1 MVPSCGLTVYF
12 LPSFFLFLIKVKEKK
27 IPEEENQQKQQNK
40 IWKVDVLCGR
50 TFEFRIYLKV

>member
-27 IPEEENQQKQQNK
+27 NPRRGKPTKTTKQNME
-40 IWKVDVLCGR
+40 G
-50 TFEFRIYLKV
+50 